1 MATTRLN
8 KIANRQRRH
17 LVFDVLFVALAA
29 FILVFQVVTLSG
41 SNVPVAKPVPQMAP
55 ETIYIF
61 GDAPNP
67 LQDGKSKDAM
77 AATVNP
83 AAPASVHGSGS

>member
-8 KIANRQRRH
+8 KIADRQRRY
-17 LVFDVLFVALAA
+17 LVFDVMFAALAA
-29 FILVFQVVTLSG
+29 FILILQVVILSG
-41 SNVPVAKPVPQMAP
+41 NNVPVAEPVPQMAP

-61 GDAPNP
+61 GEAPNP

-77 AATVNP
+77 AATASPVD
-83 AAPASVHGSGS
+83 APSAHGSDS